1 MIFLGGRCLSSKK
14 NGSPFSKKKT
24 RSSSPASSF
33 SYTSRSAHI
42 KDDQGVKIE
51 QNFIGF
57 AGKTPIPTH
66 LNSPKTNK
74 PTPPENRPNSPKKGT
89 LTSEPTFRLSGANL
103 LLVSGRIND
112 PPTLWVVAHSQWI
125 LVESADFLEHGTS
138 QNPRWRQGH
147 CQDLRGF
154 GGSRVVSKY
163 SNCETLNNW
172 GIWGWIQ
179 FQTSQDSKYW
189 TWFLWICQNFQ
200 PASNRFWNWANL
212 LWLVFL
218 VSNHV
223 CRILYW
229 SAVLPKVSVSL
240 LVKLLHLWNSEC
252 TRLKII
258 STYTWLWGCP
268 VSIDTFNKSD

>member
-1 MIFLGGRCLSSKK
+1 MFKLQK

-138 QNPRWRQGH
+138 QTRDGG
-147 CQDLRGF
+147 RGIAKTC
-154 GGSRVVSKY
+154 GVSGV
-163 SNCETLNNW
+163 L
-172 GIWGWIQ
+172 GW
-179 FQTSQDSKYW
+179 F
-189 TWFLWICQNFQ
+189 
-200 PASNRFWNWANL
+200 P
-212 LWLVFL
+212 
-218 VSNHV
+218 
-223 CRILYW
+223 
-229 SAVLPKVSVSL
+229 
-240 LVKLLHLWNSEC
+240 
-252 TRLKII
+252 
-258 STYTWLWGCP
+258 STVIVRP
-268 VSIDTFNKSD
+268 